1 MTPQPARDTDPAPAA
16 PTRSKISAEREQEF
30 FAAVLDEVRTH
41 GYEAVT
47 MEGVAARTRCG
58 KSTLY
63 RRWQTK
69 ARFVAA
75 ALRAER
81 QPRYAGIDTGS
92 LAGDLRRVA
101 AAAGTCSDQD
111 TRLLQ
116 ALGYAVM
123 TDGDL
128 RDAVRETV
136 ITPEVAA
143 LEALLRR
150 AVDRGEV
157 PADHPALEFVPGML
171 FGLARIRPLLSGH
184 PADADYLTR
193 YVDSAVL
200 PALGLS

>member
-1 MTPQPARDTDPAPAA
+1 MKGVRDEEPVCGS
-16 PTRSKISAEREQEF
+16 TRSKITSEREREF
-30 FAAVLDEVRTH
+30 FEAVLDEIRTG

-63 RRWQTK
+63 RRWRTK

-75 ALRAER
+75 ALRARRE
-81 QPRYAGIDTGS
+81 PRCAGIDTGS

-101 AAAGTCSDQD
+101 AATGTWSDRD
-111 TRLLQ
+111 TALLQ

-123 TDGDL
+123 TDSDL

-136 ITPEVAA
+136 IAPEVAA
-143 LEALLRR
+143 LEEILRR
-150 AVDRGEV
+150 GVARGEV
-157 PADHPALEFVPGML
+157 PADHPALAFVPDMI
-171 FGLARIRPLLSGH
+171 FGATRIRPLLSGR
-184 PADADYLTR
+184 PADADYLRR
-193 YVDSAVL
+193 YVESAVL